1 VVESFKSG
9 SVIRPDEKS
18 AERWFE
24 TLRKAKQKGK
34 EREQKEADDR
44 DDRTAS
50 EGDEDVAP
58 F

>member
-1 VVESFKSG
+1 MESFKSG

-24 TLRKAKQKGK
+24 TLRKAKEKGK